1 MNRRGLLMLIV
12 ILLCQ
17 VACIA
22 QTHDL
27 EYYIQQAMANS
38 PLLKE
43 YTNQYLSGL
52 VDSQRLKAT
61 YKPQV
66 SATSTNTYA
75 PVLNGF
81 GYDQVITNI
90 GGYSALL
97 NVDKAFI
104 GRRNIN
110 TQYAAIRLQNDSILA
125 SKKISEQDL
134 KRTVTAQYIT
144 AYGDLQQLKFTM
156 QVNGLLSNED
166 TILKKL
172 TQSNIYKQTDYL
184 TFKVTLQQQQLQ
196 LRQLHIQYQTDFANL
211 NYLCGIY
218 DTSAALLAAPDI
230 SVNTLPDL
238 ATSAFFRKYIIDS
251 LKLQNSISILN
262 YSYRPKLNAFVNTG
276 WYSSL
281 LFESYKNF
289 GVGFGLNLAV
299 PIYDGNQR
307 RLQYRKIKL
316 LEDTRANYE
325 DFFTRQYNQQIAQL
339 TQQLKATESLIS
351 EIEAQVKYTE
361 TLIQVDEKQMQTG
374 DTRIADY
381 VIAIN
386 NYMATKNLLT
396 QNSINRMQII
406 TQINYWNR

>member
-1 MNRRGLLMLIV
+1 MTRRLLFV
-12 ILLCQ
+12 LLLFIHVSCL
-17 VACIA
+17 A
-22 QTHDL
+22 QTHTL
-27 EYYIQQAMANS
+27 EYYITQAMANS

-43 YTNQYLSGL
+43 YNNQYLSGL
-52 VDSQRLKAT
+52 IDSQRLRAT

-66 SATSTNTYA
+66 NATSTNSYA
-75 PVLNGF
+75 PVLNGY

-90 GGYSALL
+90 GGYSALI

-104 GRRNIN
+104 GRKNISA
-110 TQYAAIRLQNDSILA
+110 QYAAIHLQNDSLLV

-134 KRTVTAQYIT
+134 KRTITAQYIT
-144 AYGDLQQLKFTM
+144 AYGDLQQLNFNM
-156 QVNGLLSNED
+156 EVSRLLSNED
-166 TILKKL
+166 TILRKL
-172 TQSNIYKQTDYL
+172 AQSNVYKQTDYL
-184 TFKVTLQQQQLQ
+184 TFRVTLQQQQLQ
-196 LRQLHIQYQTDFANL
+196 LRQLRIQYQTNLANL

-218 DTSAALLAAPDI
+218 DTSAAILSAPDI
-230 SVNTLPDL
+230 NVIALPDL
-238 ATSAFFRKYIIDS
+238 TSSAFFHKYLLDS

-262 YSYRPKLNAFVNTG
+262 YSYRPKLNAFVNSG

-289 GVGFGLNLAV
+289 GVGFGLNLTV

-316 LEDTRANYE
+316 QEDTRVNYR

-339 TQQLKATESLIS
+339 MQQLKATEQLITD
-351 EIEAQVKYTE
+351 INDQVKYTE
-361 TLIQVDEKQMQTG
+361 TLIQVDAKQMQTG

-386 NYMATKNLLT
+386 NYLATKNLLT

>member
-1 MNRRGLLMLIV
+1 
-12 ILLCQ
+12 
-17 VACIA
+17 
-22 QTHDL
+22 
-27 EYYIQQAMANS
+27 
-38 PLLKE
+38 
-43 YTNQYLSGL
+43 
-52 VDSQRLKAT
+52 
-61 YKPQV
+61 
-66 SATSTNTYA
+66 
-75 PVLNGF
+75 
-81 GYDQVITNI
+81 
-90 GGYSALL
+90 
-97 NVDKAFI
+97 
-104 GRRNIN
+104 
-110 TQYAAIRLQNDSILA
+110 
-125 SKKISEQDL
+125 
-134 KRTVTAQYIT
+134 
-144 AYGDLQQLKFTM
+144 
-156 QVNGLLSNED
+156 
-166 TILKKL
+166 
-172 TQSNIYKQTDYL
+172 
-184 TFKVTLQQQQLQ
+184 FKVTLQQQQLQ

-262 YSYRPKLNAFVNTG
+262 YSYHPKLNAFVNTG